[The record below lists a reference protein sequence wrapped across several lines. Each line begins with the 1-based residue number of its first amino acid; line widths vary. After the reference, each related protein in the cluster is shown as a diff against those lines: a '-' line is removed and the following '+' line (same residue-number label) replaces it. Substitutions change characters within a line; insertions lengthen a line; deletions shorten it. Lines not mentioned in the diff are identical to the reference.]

1 MPSLFRVSRPFVIVP
16 FAAALTISAAACG
29 SSTGSVPNPSV
40 TPGGAI
46 PAGAVVI
53 DQRDLAFKPG
63 SATIEAGQKVYFQ
76 NSETALHTV
85 SINGKDESGNMKR
98 GAIFVWTFASPG
110 SYKITCEYHPQMH
123 ATITV
128 KPAPA
133 APGQTTTSTTLPTT
147 TGP

>member
-1 MPSLFRVSRPFVIVP
+1 MPSLPRVPRH
-16 FAAALTISAAACG
+16 FAVAPLTVALTTFAAACG
-29 SSTGSVPNPSV
+29 NTAGRVPNPSV

-63 SATIEAGQKVYFQ
+63 SATIDAGQKVYFQ

-98 GAIFVWTFASPG
+98 GAVFVWTFASPG

-128 KPAPA
+128 RPVPA
-133 APGQTTTSTTLPTT
+133 ASGSPASGTPLPTT

>member
-1 MPSLFRVSRPFVIVP
+1 MPSLCHVSRRLVIVP
-16 FAAALTISAAACG
+16 LAVALTIFAAACG
-29 SSTGSVPNPSV
+29 SSAGSVPNPPV

-63 SATIEAGQKVYFQ
+63 SATIDGGQKVYFQ

-110 SYKITCEYHPQMH
+110 SFKITCEYHPQMH

-128 KPAPA
+128 RPAPA
-133 APGQTTTSTTLPTT
+133 ASGQTTTATTLPTT